1 VKPHDLSRLLA
12 VPFTDEQLRAATA
25 PLEPG
30 LVVAGAGSGKTT
42 VMAARV
48 VWLVATGQVAPE
60 RVLGLTFTNKAAAE
74 LAARISR
81 SLAQAGIST
90 RGDDTGEPVVSTYH
104 AFAGRLVTD
113 HGLRLGVEPRARLLA
128 DATRFQLAAR
138 VLRRHRGPVVAL
150 TRPLSMLVGELVA
163 LDGELSEHLVDPEEL
178 LRWDGAW
185 LAAVEERCAVLDGE
199 KGHKTHCDTLRKY
212 AGAARQ
218 RAELTQLVLAYRAAK
233 ADLDAVDF
241 GDQVALAARLA
252 ESVPEVGALERD
264 AAGVVLLDEYQDT
277 SVAQRR
283 MLSGLFGGGHPVTA
297 VGDPC
302 QAIYGWRGA
311 SVANLDGF
319 PAHFP
324 RASGA
329 PAPTFSLAVN
339 QRSGGRLLQLAN
351 TVAAALRA
359 KHAVVEL
366 AAPPAKAELGRV
378 VTALHESWQ
387 QEVAWVADQ
396 VEAAQHDGTP
406 WNEIAVLVRAR
417 RDFGDLHAAL
427 VGRGIPVEVV
437 GLGGLL
443 ALPEVADVVATLEVL
458 EEPTANAA
466 LLRLLT
472 GPRWRLGVRDLAQ
485 LGRRGKELLVSGVR
499 DPHLDEEPAPDE
511 DAELAE
517 LEVEGV
523 LADDGALEEAVAGID
538 PCDVVSLADVL
549 DRPGHR
555 GWSLE
560 GLQRL
565 TALGAELRR
574 LRSHRDEP
582 LLDLVHRVVDE
593 SGLDVELSASP
604 EALDARRRES
614 LSAFLDV
621 VAGFTDLD
629 GESSLTSFLAFLRAA
644 QEHERGLDGV
654 APQGSDAVQLLTA
667 HKAKGLEWD
676 VVVCPDLT
684 RGVFPTDT
692 LRGRWTTTAAVLPGP
707 LRGDVLDQPTLD
719 AALDKAAVSSYD
731 GECREHL
738 EREERRL
745 GYVAFTRARHLLVGS
760 GHWWGPSQKKPRG
773 PSVFLRELKEHAEA
787 GHGTVALWA
796 EQPVEESNPL
806 LTQQAEFVWPAPY
819 APEPLQRRQ
828 AAAALVR
835 EDLRALV
842 AREPLPEDT
851 GLTPWEREEL
861 ARLDREAA
869 LLLDEERAARKAE
882 REVLLPA
889 SLSASQLMRLREDPA
904 AFARELARPMPRPP
918 APAARRGTRFHAWV
932 ETLFED
938 RPLLD
943 PDELPGAEDEELGTD
958 DDLAALQEAFL
969 ASGWAARRPHAVE
982 AAFALPLAG
991 RVVRG
996 RIDAVYDLGDGRWQV
1011 VDWKTGRESADPVQ
1025 LAVYRLAWARL
1036 VGVDAA
1042 AVRASFLY
1050 VRTAK
1055 EVVHDDLPGEAE
1067 LAGLLTGSIEPE
1079 PLTLL

>member
-1 VKPHDLSRLLA
+1 MTPADLARVLG
-12 VPFTDEQLRAATA
+12 VPFTGDQLAAVTA
-25 PLEPG
+25 PLQPG
-30 LVVAGAGSGKTT
+30 LIVAGAGSGKTT

-48 VWLVATGQVAPE
+48 VWLVATGQVAPD

-74 LAARISR
+74 LAGRMR
-81 SLAQAGIST
+81 KTLALAGIST
-90 RGDDTGEPVVSTYH
+90 RGPDDTGEPVVSTYH
-104 AFAGRLVTD
+104 SFAGRLVTE
-113 HGLRLGVEPRARLLA
+113 HGLRLGVEPRSRLLA
-128 DATRFQLAAR
+128 DATRYQLAAR
-138 VLRRHRGPVVAL
+138 VLRRHRGPIVSL
-150 TRPLSMLVGELVA
+150 TRPLNMLVGELVA
-163 LDGELSEHLVDPEEL
+163 LDAEMSEHLVSPDEL
-178 LRWDGAW
+178 LAWDTDW
-185 LAAVEERCAVLDGE
+185 LAVLEAARAEMAGL
-199 KGHKTHCDTLRKY
+199 KGHTTHCATLEKY
-212 AGAARQ
+212 ARGSRQ
-218 RAELTQLVLAYRAAK
+218 RAELAQLVSSYRAMK
-233 ADLDAVDF
+233 RELDAIDF

-252 ESVPEVGALERD
+252 ETVPEVGVLERQ

-283 MLSGLFGGGHPVTA
+283 MLAGLFGGGHPVTA

-324 RASGA
+324 LSSGD
-329 PAPTFSLAVN
+329 PAPTFSLSVN
-339 QRSGGRLLQLAN
+339 QRSGGQLLSLAN
-351 TVAAALRA
+351 KVATALRA

-366 AAPPAKAELGRV
+366 SAPASKERLGRV
-378 VTALHESWQ
+378 VTALHESWA
-387 QEVAWVADQ
+387 QEVSWVADQ
-396 VEAAQHDGTP
+396 ATAAHQAGTA

-427 VGRGIPVEVV
+427 VARGVPVEVV

-443 ALPEVADVVATLEVL
+443 ALPEVADVVATLEVV

-499 DPHLDEEPAPDE
+499 DPHLDEEPPPDL
-511 DAELAE
+511 DVSD
-517 LEVEGV
+517 LEV
-523 LADDGALEEAVAGID
+523 DDKALEEAVAGID
-538 PCDVVSLADVL
+538 PCDVVSLSDVL
-549 DRPGHR
+549 ERPGHR

-560 GLQRL
+560 GIQRL
-565 TALGAELRR
+565 TALGAELRL
-574 LRSHRDEP
+574 LRRHRDEP
-582 LLDLVHRVVDE
+582 LLDLVHRVIDL

-604 EALDARRRES
+604 EAVDARRREA

-621 VAGFTDLD
+621 VAEFHDLE

-654 APQGSDAVQLLTA
+654 TPSGSEAVQLLTA

-684 RGVFPTDT
+684 KGVFPADT
-692 LRGRWTTTAAVLPGP
+692 LKGRWTTTAAVLPGP
-707 LRGDVLDQPTLD
+707 LRGDAADQPALAD
-719 AALDKAAVSSYD
+719 ELDKAALASY
-731 GECREHL
+731 ESACREHL

-745 GYVAFTRARHLLVGS
+745 GYVAFTRARLLLIGS
-760 GHWWGPSQKKPRG
+760 GHWWGPTQKKVRG
-773 PSVFLRELKEHAEA
+773 PSPFLLELKEHAEA
-787 GHGTVALWA
+787 GNGTVDVWTQA
-796 EQPVEESNPL
+796 PTDDVNPL
-806 LTQQAEFVWPAPY
+806 LAQTAEFVWPTPY
-819 APEPLQRRQ
+819 AADPLARRLS
-828 AAAALVR
+828 AAAQVR
-835 EDLRALV
+835 ADLV
-842 AREPLPEDT
+842 ALAAGQPLPEDT
-851 GLTPWEREEL
+851 GLTSWERDEL

-869 LLLDEERAARKAE
+869 LLLDEEREARKAV

-889 SLSASQLMRLREDPA
+889 SLTASQLMRLREDPDG
-904 AFARELARPMPRPP
+904 FARELARPLPRPP

-943 PDELPGAEDEELGTD
+943 PDELPGAEDDELGTD
-958 DDLAALQEAFL
+958 EDLAALQEAFL
-969 ASGWAARRPHAVE
+969 SSGWAARRPHAVE

-1036 VGVDAA
+1036 MGVEPA
-1042 AVRASFLY
+1042 AVSAAFLY
-1050 VRTAK
+1050 VRSAR
-1055 EVVHDDLPGEAE
+1055 EVVHDDLPGEEE
-1067 LAGLLTGSIEPE
+1067 LAALLTGAVEAE
-1079 PLTLL
+1079 ALTLL